1 MNRLR
6 FSLALSLSLACSP
19 MAKAVSYGVGIE
31 NSHWYLSG
39 SIFECSITHDIPG
52 FGRAVFYHQAGESL
66 TFYLDSPRPLL
77 RAGQAA
83 LVIEAP
89 SWRPGVPVQD
99 LGYVA
104 SRETPQAVSV
114 ETRRASIMMDS
125 LLKGMAPTITRQ
137 ARYQDQTLKVQ
148 LSPVNFGQVYR
159 EYLNCMAGLLPANF
173 NQVERSVLTFE
184 SSDAWLSEAA
194 RKRLDL
200 VVLYV
205 GADPSVTG
213 VVIDGHSDSYG
224 HRITNRELSKQR
236 AEAVAK
242 YLIEAGINEEM
253 ITVRYHGDRYPVADN
268 KTAANRARNRRA
280 TVKLERREPAPAQFQ
295 AQAGPSF

>member
-6 FSLALSLSLACSP
+6 FSLAVSLGLLCSP
-19 MAKAVSYGVGIE
+19 MAQAVSYGVGIE

-52 FGRAVFYHQAGESL
+52 FGRAVFYHEAGESL
-66 TFYLDSPRPLL
+66 RFYLDAPRPLL

-89 SWRPGVPVQD
+89 SWRPGVPVRD

-104 SRETPQAVSV
+104 SREAPQAVSV
-114 ETRRASIMMDS
+114 DTGRASIMMDS
-125 LLKGMAPTITRQ
+125 LLKGMSPTITRQ
-137 ARYQDQTLKVQ
+137 ARYEEQTLKVR
-148 LSPVNFGQVYR
+148 LSPVNFAKVYQ
-159 EYLNCMAGLLPANF
+159 EYLSCMAGLLPANF
-173 NQVERSVLTFE
+173 KQVERSVLTFD
-184 SSDAWLSEAA
+184 SSDAWLSDAA

-205 GADPSVTG
+205 GADPAVTG
-213 VVIDGHSDSYG
+213 IVIDGHSDSYG

-253 ITVRYHGDRYPVADN
+253 ITVRYHGDRYPVVDN
-268 KTAANRARNRRA
+268 KTPANRARNRRA
-280 TVKLERREPAPAQFQ
+280 TVRLERKAPSPTQFQ
-295 AQAGPSF
+295 AQASSTY